1 LGPLQK
7 SLIYQGLTQSLKIRA
22 DFTVSGAACQYRATL
37 QICNEKGLAKGVA
50 KDYILRMETQE
61 KIVRIGNALY
71 GEVNG
76 MIVRF
81 IGMVL

>member
-1 LGPLQK
+1 MAQRKGIPLLKLSQK
-7 SLIYQGLTQSLKIRA
+7 IHKSPLAL
-22 DFTVSGAACQYRATL
+22 SGDR
-37 QICNEKGLAKGVA
+37 
-50 KDYILRMETQE
+50 DYILRMETQE

-81 IGMVL
+81 IGMVS

>member
-1 LGPLQK
+1 MP
-7 SLIYQGLTQSLKIRA
+7 Y
-22 DFTVSGAACQYRATL
+22 VTL
-37 QICNEKGLAKGVA
+37 QICNEKALALVA
-50 KDYILRMETQE
+50 SNPYIRGMETQE

-81 IGMVL
+81 IGMVA